1 MSRNKLIGYGLL
13 LVFGLVAPFLFSA
26 YKLQISIMWLLVV
39 LSLTWDTQGGQMG
52 YNSFGNISCVM
63 TETGDLYPCEILNRK
78 IGGIRETGYNFSKLY
93 YSKNAEEIRQFIK
106 GTKCYC
112 TYECA
117 ITTNIL
123 FNIKQLIKM
132 LVK

>member
-1 MSRNKLIGYGLL
+1 
-13 LVFGLVAPFLFSA
+13 
-26 YKLQISIMWLLVV
+26 
-39 LSLTWDTQGGQMG
+39 
-52 YNSFGNISCVM
+52 M

-78 IGGIRETGYNFSKLY
+78 IGGIRETGYNFGKLY